1 MLFSGSAF
9 VLAMLGLLLVQS
21 TIMRSLAVGAILVG
35 IVSVVAALTLL
46 PAILSLLG
54 DRIERLRVP
63 FARPQACRSAGAGE
77 PLLERRRRPRRAAAG
92 AVARGRGALLSSSR
106 SPCSG

>member
-21 TIMRSLAVGAILVG
+21 TIMRSLALGAILVG

-46 PAILSLLG
+46 PAMLSLLG
-54 DRIERLRVP
+54 DRDQP
-63 FARPQACRSAGAGE
+63 A
-77 PLLERRRRPRRAAAG
+77 PR
-92 AVARGRGALLSSSR
+92 AVARASIDRQRRAESRFWGADR
-106 SPCSG
+106 ARA